1 MTLAPRRM
9 VQMRPAPRRVFQI
22 RVYVVGV
29 PEYDAAYKWYA
40 RYDEFDMIS
49 CTHFG
54 HSTGVRFVME
64 GD

>member
-1 MTLAPRRM
+1 
-9 VQMRPAPRRVFQI
+9 
-22 RVYVVGV
+22 VGV